1 MWVSK
6 VAIIMYLFSVGL
18 TFSGYYINNAS
29 GLSLFDGAT
38 YAALDDIM
46 SRNEIDEDIS
56 IDLIFGDFIAGV
68 RVLFGI
74 VTGDTISQAFGML
87 PNFDE
92 TWMILTRILFT
103 TSSAFLWI
111 YIVAGRVL

>member
-1 MWVSK
+1 
-6 VAIIMYLFSVGL
+6 MYIFSISL
-18 TFSGYYINNAS
+18 TFGGYYIDQAS
-29 GLSLFDGAT
+29 GLSLFNSAT
-38 YAALDDIM
+38 YTALNDIM

-74 VTGDTISQAFGML
+74 VTGETISDAFSML
-87 PNFDE
+87 PNFNE
-92 TWMILTRILFT
+92 TWMLAVRLLFT

-111 YIVAGRVL
+111 YIVAGRIL

>member
-1 MWVSK
+1 MYIFSTALMFGGY
-6 VAIIMYLFSVGL
+6 VAN
-18 TFSGYYINNAS
+18 TAS
-29 GLSLFDGAT
+29 GMELFTSST
-38 YAALDDIM
+38 YEALNEIM
-46 SRNEIDEDIS
+46 NRNEIDEEIS

-74 VTGDTISQAFGML
+74 VTGETIADAFGQL

-92 TWMILTRILFT
+92 MWMILVRLLFT

-111 YIVAGRVL
+111 YVVAGRVL